1 MDSYVQTVRKNLQVM
16 KAINPFSVVKANE
29 FTITQ
34 IIDNWVPMAESEDGF
49 VASLNPQE
57 LMPKYVLGSKGC
69 GKTHLLR
76 YYSFDARLKYHNND
90 IKALLKKD
98 KYLASYSRLDSISSY
113 RFSKSDNDEEWEILY
128 NYYFELIQSLVS
140 LDVYERVVVALDITE
155 KKKTEVVESICKQV
169 GITLEENTIECLK
182 DFLNK
187 KRVIVDKEIIDYAFT
202 KKLKWDVVRPAFTFG
217 SLIFEIPERFS
228 RYITE
233 LQDISYVYILDEYE
247 KLNCDW
253 QKESLNTLV
262 YEKKYNST
270 FWVGARKIGYTTRN
284 TLSGE
289 PIHEGHEFT
298 PVDLDA
304 LLKSNEKQFATF
316 AEELFKKRLK
326 LNDIVVALPNS
337 LFDKFDEKS
346 LLAALL
352 QKGDA
357 LKHWRIFKERLN
369 SIGVDDV
376 RIKGFQENLKQ
387 GVETDLIG
395 QKIKLYSFYLSWSE
409 NKKCFTS
416 EMVPHLVEEINH
428 AFDEYKEG
436 RNPKMKEWYNKFHQD
451 MVAQLAEE
459 NQKTLYQYSGF
470 EKLVKIADCNPRIF
484 LTLMKLIIED
494 CHFRGLDPFLGEK
507 PISVRSQ
514 YAGINETANWF
525 LKDIE
530 VYGKDREYLD
540 IATNHLLNFMYV
552 SRFCDKPTET
562 SLCTFYYRMNTGQT
576 RIDHVIELAIQE
588 AFLMEVPNKRKDKT
602 LGTPQK
608 SYQVNRLI
616 ATLYNLPIARRGV
629 TSITPDMMSAIFD
642 PECFNTFN
650 TLLAAHKVGLNAPF
664 SVKKSQVVT
673 KKKTEPDQPSLFD

>member
-1 MDSYVQTVRKNLQVM
+1 M
-16 KAINPFSVVKANE
+16 KAVNPFSVVKANE

-34 IIDNWVPMAESEDGF
+34 IIDNWVPMTSSEDGF

-90 IKALLKKD
+90 IKTLLKKD
-98 KYLASYSRLDSISSY
+98 KYLASYSRLDSISSS
-113 RFSKSDNDEEWEILY
+113 RFSKSGNTEEWEMLY

-140 LDVYERVVVALDITE
+140 LDVYERVVSLLEISDNKI
-155 KKKTEVVESICKQV
+155 KKVIDAICQQV
-169 GITLEENTIECLK
+169 GVTLDECTIGGLK

-187 KRVIVDKEIIDYAFT
+187 KRVIVDNEIIDYAFT
-202 KKLKWDVVRPAFTFG
+202 KKLKWDLVRPAFTFG
-217 SLIFEIPERFS
+217 SLIFEIPDKFS
-228 RYITE
+228 KYITD
-233 LQDISYVYILDEYE
+233 LQDINYIYILDEYE
-247 KLNCDW
+247 KLKCNW

-262 YEKKYNST
+262 YEKKHNST

-304 LLKSNEKQFATF
+304 LLKSNEKEFESF

-326 LNDIVVALPNS
+326 LCEIAEASPKT
-337 LFDKFDEKS
+337 LFDKFDEKQLFS
-346 LLAALL
+346 NLI
-352 QKGDA
+352 QKGDT
-357 LKHWRIFKERLN
+357 LKHWRIFKERLS
-369 SIGVDDV
+369 SIGVDDDV
-376 RIKGFQENLKQ
+376 ISELQASIIHD
-387 GVETDLIG
+387 VETDLIG
-395 QKIKLYSFYLSWSE
+395 QKIKLYSFYISWSE
-409 NKKCFTS
+409 NKKNFS
-416 EMVPHLVEEINH
+416 PEMAPKIVEKTNRSFE
-428 AFDEYKEG
+428 EYKEG
-436 RNPKMKEWYNKFHQD
+436 RNPKMKEWYNKFRQD

-459 NQKTLYQYSGF
+459 NQETLYQYSGF

-494 CHFRGLDPFLGEK
+494 CHFRGVNPFEGEK
-507 PISVRSQ
+507 TISVRSQ
-514 YAGINETANWF
+514 YSGINETAKWF

-530 VYGKDREYLD
+530 VYGKERDNLD
-540 IATNHLLNFMYV
+540 IATNHLLNYMYV

-562 SLCTFYYRMNTGQT
+562 SLCSFYYRMNTGQN
-576 RIDHVIELAIQE
+576 RIDHMIELAIQE

-616 ATLYNLPIARRGV
+616 ATVYNLPIARRGV
-629 TSITPDMMSAIFD
+629 SSITPDLMSAIFD
-642 PECFNTFN
+642 PECFNSFN
-650 TLLAAHKVGLNAPF
+650 ALLTAHKVSLNAPF
-664 SVKKSQVVT
+664 IVKKPKAQKS
-673 KKKTEPDQPSLFD
+673 KTNEPIQPSLFD